1 MFLLFSQ
8 QPVDSQNLGFIDPKA
23 QSVQVSVSGR
33 DFTVHQSPAL
43 LSSQREG
50 GTTGAGM
57 RLPNR
62 HYGPVCRRHSTPSF
76 EEGRLVR
83 IMASVKILTC
93 TTVLWKIT
101 PIFAEFI
108 SSPSNLFFTS
118 GVLSPSSSVLE
129 LGCGIS
135 PLTGLA
141 LGPHVAHY
149 LLTDQSYVQRLVNQN
164 IDENTQPL
172 TSTKKGGDSHKGRSK
187 AKPKGKPSTNTTRT
201 TSTVKFET
209 LDWETDSVTAGL
221 SPTGDFDMVVACDC
235 VYNEALVRPLVS
247 TCVDA
252 CSLRDADEGGGEGE
266 EGTPTICVVAQQLRS
281 DEVFEAWLVEF
292 HRYFHV
298 WRLPDEILPRP
309 LRSDVGFVIHAGILR
324 KSQ

>member
-1 MFLLFSQ
+1 L
-8 QPVDSQNLGFIDPKA
+8 
-23 QSVQVSVSGR
+23 
-33 DFTVHQSPAL
+33 T
-43 LSSQREG
+43 
-50 GTTGAGM
+50 GT
-57 RLPNR
+57 
-62 HYGPVCRRHSTPSF
+62 
-76 EEGRLVR
+76 
-83 IMASVKILTC
+83 I
-93 TTVLWKIT
+93 VLWKIT

-108 SSPSNLFFTS
+108 SSPSNLLFTS

-164 IDENTQPL
+164 IDENTQSS
-172 TSTKKGGDSHKGRSK
+172 TSTKKAGDSHKGKSK
-187 AKPKGKPSTNTTRT
+187 GNPKGKPSTNTTRT
-201 TSTVKFET
+201 TGTAKFET
-209 LDWETDSVTAGL
+209 LDWETDSVTTGL

-252 CSLRDADEGGGEGE
+252 CRLRDADEEREGEG
-266 EGTPTICVVAQQLRS
+266 GKMPTICIVAQQLRS

-292 HRYFHV
+292 HRYFNV

>member
-1 MFLLFSQ
+1 MY
-8 QPVDSQNLGFIDPKA
+8 A
-23 QSVQVSVSGR
+23 
-33 DFTVHQSPAL
+33 
-43 LSSQREG
+43 
-50 GTTGAGM
+50 
-57 RLPNR
+57 
-62 HYGPVCRRHSTPSF
+62 C
-76 EEGRLVR
+76 EE
-83 IMASVKILTC
+83 ILTC
-93 TTVLWKIT
+93 AIVLWKIT

-118 GVLSPSSSVLE
+118 GVLSLSSTVLE

-164 IDENTQPL
+164 IDENTQPS
-172 TSTKKGGDSHKGRSK
+172 TSVRKGGDSHKGKSK
-187 AKPKGKPSTNTTRT
+187 TKPKGKASTNTTRT
-201 TSTVKFET
+201 AGAVKFET
-209 LDWETDSVTAGL
+209 LDWETDSVAAGL

-252 CSLRDADEGGGEGE
+252 CRLRDADEKVEGD
-266 EGTPTICVVAQQLRS
+266 EGMPTICVVAQQLRS

-292 HRYFHV
+292 HRHFHA
-298 WRLPDEILPRP
+298 WRIPDEILPRP

-324 KSQ
+324 KS